1 MAKADGQTGPPAPLS
16 DFSHKNCEAA
26 LLCNRPGPCGIWH
39 PKTPQKCLRLNPD
52 VPIWVSKQQILC
64 TLNHSLKDVLNYG
77 LFQPAFNGRA
87 GKFLDEERLLREY
100 PLNPD
105 TPVPY
110 LEFRY
115 KRRVYTQ
122 SLLDDKQFAKLHT
135 KETALLCSVEENELS
150 IIAKLREVSVLRKQR
165 ISLYRW

>member
-1 MAKADGQTGPPAPLS
+1 MVAFPRYPSPRAGRAWPWEQPWGSGPRRCS
-16 DFSHKNCEAA
+16 A
-26 LLCNRPGPCGIWH
+26 LTVLPVS
-39 PKTPQKCLRLNPD
+39 PQKCLRLNPD
-52 VPIWVSKQQILC
+52 VPVWVSKQRILC

-110 LEFRY
+110 LE
-115 KRRVYTQ
+115 VAV
-122 SLLDDKQFAKLHT
+122 LLFL
-135 KETALLCSVEENELS
+135 SVCMS
-150 IIAKLREVSVLRKQR
+150 VST
-165 ISLYRW
+165 YGCT

>member
-1 MAKADGQTGPPAPLS
+1 
-16 DFSHKNCEAA
+16 
-26 LLCNRPGPCGIWH
+26 
-39 PKTPQKCLRLNPD
+39 KCLRLNPD
-52 VPIWVSKQQILC
+52 VPVWVSKQRVLC

-115 KRRVYTQ
+115 KRRVYSQ
-122 SLLDDKQFAKLHT
+122 ALLDDKQFAKLHT
-135 KETALLCSVEENELS
+135 KANLKKFMEYVQMLNSEKVCRLLEKGLDPNFHDPDTGGIPGLKSLGNSGIGISEIPGLEFQEFQDWNLS
-150 IIAKLREVSVLRKQR
+150 EIPGLED
-165 ISLYRW
+165 

>member
-1 MAKADGQTGPPAPLS
+1 MP
-16 DFSHKNCEAA
+16 
-26 LLCNRPGPCGIWH
+26 
-39 PKTPQKCLRLNPD
+39 
-52 VPIWVSKQQILC
+52 VWVTKQRILC

-110 LEFRY
+110 LE
-115 KRRVYTQ
+115 VAV
-122 SLLDDKQFAKLHT
+122 LLFL
-135 KETALLCSVEENELS
+135 SVCMS
-150 IIAKLREVSVLRKQR
+150 VST
-165 ISLYRW
+165 YGCT

>member
-1 MAKADGQTGPPAPLS
+1 MPS
-16 DFSHKNCEAA
+16 DFKHLIPCLFLPLFYHLTLQRQQRSPLV
-26 LLCNRPGPCGIWH
+26 LLLSLHPCNARQLSLPSVS
-39 PKTPQKCLRLNPD
+39 PQKCLRLNPD
-52 VPIWVSKQQILC
+52 VPVWASKQRILC

-110 LEFRY
+110 LEVAVFFNIY
-115 KRRVYTQ
+115 
-122 SLLDDKQFAKLHT
+122 L
-135 KETALLCSVEENELS
+135 
-150 IIAKLREVSVLRKQR
+150 
-165 ISLYRW
+165 

>member
-1 MAKADGQTGPPAPLS
+1 MARWLREVGVGTGLTVGEEGGGSACGLILSSRPP
-16 DFSHKNCEAA
+16 
-26 LLCNRPGPCGIWH
+26 
-39 PKTPQKCLRLNPD
+39 PQKCLRLNPD
-52 VPIWVSKQQILC
+52 VPIWVSKQRILC

-110 LEFRY
+110 LEVPVCICF
-115 KRRVYTQ
+115 TLGTPLPT
-122 SLLDDKQFAKLHT
+122 SFCLP
-135 KETALLCSVEENELS
+135 
-150 IIAKLREVSVLRKQR
+150 
-165 ISLYRW
+165 

>member
-1 MAKADGQTGPPAPLS
+1 M
-16 DFSHKNCEAA
+16 
-26 LLCNRPGPCGIWH
+26 
-39 PKTPQKCLRLNPD
+39 
-52 VPIWVSKQQILC
+52 WVSKQRILC

-110 LEFRY
+110 LEVAVLFFFFPKY
-115 KRRVYTQ
+115 ICVYLYT
-122 SLLDDKQFAKLHT
+122 DIDIYAHT
-135 KETALLCSVEENELS
+135 YIYA
-150 IIAKLREVSVLRKQR
+150 
-165 ISLYRW
+165 

>member
-1 MAKADGQTGPPAPLS
+1 
-16 DFSHKNCEAA
+16 
-26 LLCNRPGPCGIWH
+26 
-39 PKTPQKCLRLNPD
+39 PQKCLRLNPD
-52 VPIWVSKQQILC
+52 VPVWVSKQRILC

-110 LEFRY
+110 LE
-115 KRRVYTQ
+115 
-122 SLLDDKQFAKLHT
+122 
-135 KETALLCSVEENELS
+135 
-150 IIAKLREVSVLRKQR
+150 
-165 ISLYRW
+165 

>member
-1 MAKADGQTGPPAPLS
+1 MDQ
-16 DFSHKNCEAA
+16 
-26 LLCNRPGPCGIWH
+26 
-39 PKTPQKCLRLNPD
+39 QKCLRLNPD
-52 VPIWVSKQQILC
+52 VPVWVSKQRILC
-64 TLNHSLKDVLNYG
+64 ILNHSLKDVLNYG

-122 SLLDDKQFAKLHT
+122 TLLDDKQFAKLHT
-135 KETALLCSVEENELS
+135 KANLKKFMEYVQMLNAEKVCRLLEKGLDPNFHDPDTGVGF
-150 IIAKLREVSVLRKQR
+150 
-165 ISLYRW
+165 WGG

>member
-1 MAKADGQTGPPAPLS
+1 MGGICQVSSHSFSLPLVDWCAEDRGFPVLALPSLWEQPWGSGPWRCSALTVLS
-16 DFSHKNCEAA
+16 VS
-26 LLCNRPGPCGIWH
+26 
-39 PKTPQKCLRLNPD
+39 PQKCLRLNPD
-52 VPIWVSKQQILC
+52 VPVWVSKQRILC

-110 LEFRY
+110 LEVAVLLFLSVCMSVSTYGCTWRPPRVAAERAGPSRCRL
-115 KRRVYTQ
+115 RR
-122 SLLDDKQFAKLHT
+122 H
-135 KETALLCSVEENELS
+135 
-150 IIAKLREVSVLRKQR
+150 RRH
-165 ISLYRW
+165 